1 MSGGRIRL
9 VDATT
14 CKSLRSNLVIGRV
27 ETAATAAGV
36 LLRQCTPEQKA
47 GFMDPGPE
55 RCGGGKRQYLAVG
68 VGVQTCM
75 CIHGSTNTEHGL
87 LAAGVADRGS
97 TLPSGSV
104 NMWWV
109 CAMAAPMHS
118 MTHNGRLRQDESAI
132 DLFCQLLHLAVGVSV
147 QAVGARHGG
156 RDAHVRQND
165 LPLLIDQ
172 DVARLRAMKPRKK
185 LSVTA

>member
-1 MSGGRIRL
+1 
-9 VDATT
+9 
-14 CKSLRSNLVIGRV
+14 
-27 ETAATAAGV
+27 
-36 LLRQCTPEQKA
+36 
-47 GFMDPGPE
+47 
-55 RCGGGKRQYLAVG
+55 
-68 VGVQTCM
+68 
-75 CIHGSTNTEHGL
+75 
-87 LAAGVADRGS
+87 
-97 TLPSGSV
+97 
-104 NMWWV
+104 
-109 CAMAAPMHS
+109 MAAPMHS